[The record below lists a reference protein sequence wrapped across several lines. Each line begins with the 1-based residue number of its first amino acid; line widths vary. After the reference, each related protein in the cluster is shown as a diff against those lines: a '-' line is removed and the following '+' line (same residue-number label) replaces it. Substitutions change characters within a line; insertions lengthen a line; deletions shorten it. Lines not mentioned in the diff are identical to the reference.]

1 MLRLIAAN
9 FFAVLIGVST
19 FTATSVASEVVQA
32 SWYGD
37 KYHGRRTASGEIFNS
52 RAFTAAHPTLPL
64 GAVVEVQRL
73 DNGRAVQVRVND
85 RCGRCGIDL
94 SRAAGA
100 QLGLLRDGRA
110 AVRIVPP
117 RHLAWAD

>member
-1 MLRLIAAN
+1 MLRMIAAIC
-9 FFAVLIGVST
+9 FASFIFSC
-19 FTATSVASEVVQA
+19 FSAEPSVAAEVVQA

-64 GAVVEVQRL
+64 GTVVEVQRL
-73 DNGRAVQVRVND
+73 DDGRAVQVRVND

-110 AVRIVPP
+110 AVRIVSP
-117 RHLAWAD
+117 RNLAWAD

>member
-1 MLRLIAAN
+1 MLRMAAAN
-9 FFAVLIGVST
+9 CITILIEICFFTS
-19 FTATSVASEVVQA
+19 TSVAAEVIQA

-52 RAFTAAHPTLPL
+52 RAYTAAHPTLPL
-64 GAVVEVQRL
+64 GTVVEVQRL
-73 DNGRAVQVRVND
+73 DDGRAVQVRVND
-85 RCGRCGIDL
+85 RCGRCGIDV

-110 AVRIVPP
+110 AVRIVSP
-117 RHLAWAD
+117 RNLAWAD